1 MVTVAASALV
11 ESVTDLAVT
20 TTVGGL
26 GAVAGAVYFPVASII
41 PQLVP
46 VQLDPETLQVTAWL
60 ALMGLTVAMN
70 CCSPPA

>member
-1 MVTVAASALV
+1 MVTAAVPALV
-11 ESVTDLAVT
+11 DSATDLAVT

-26 GAVAGAVYFPVASII
+26 GTVAGAVYFPVASIV

-46 VQLDPETLQVTAWL
+46 VQLDPETLQVTDWSAP
-60 ALMGLTVAMN
+60 MGLTVAVN